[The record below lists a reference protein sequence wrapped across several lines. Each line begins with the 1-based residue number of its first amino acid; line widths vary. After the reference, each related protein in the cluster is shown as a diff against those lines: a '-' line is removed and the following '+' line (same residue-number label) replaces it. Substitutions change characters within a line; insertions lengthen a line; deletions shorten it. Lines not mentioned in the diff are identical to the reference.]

1 MRRIA
6 LTAAAVLVATS
17 GVAGITLAAVAP
29 ASAQASCTGSSGYT
43 DVKGFGVLV
52 PTIGNNTHQ
61 DNCEL
66 GLGNDSQAVVALQET
81 LDGCYGQHLAVDGDY
96 GPLTQ
101 AAVEVARRAA
111 HVTVD
116 GVYGPV
122 TRDHINWGTGGRRP
136 GQPDRL
142 LPVRV
147 VRVV

>member
-1 MRRIA
+1 MGMRRITLA
-6 LTAAAVLVATS
+6 AAAVLVAAS
-17 GVAGITLAAVAP
+17 GIAGVTLAAAAP

-43 DVKGFGVLV
+43 DVKGYGVLV

-101 AAVEVARRAA
+101 AAVEVAQRDA

-116 GVYGPV
+116 GIYGPQ
-122 TRDHINWGTGGRRP
+122 TRNAINWWDFG
-136 GQPDRL
+136 DDCARL
-142 LPVRV
+142 
-147 VRVV
+147 